1 MTWTCVEG
9 IKFKLTD
16 NRTFRTTKCL
26 SGVPRTALVVELYK
40 DRINTGS
47 DHGRV
52 IRKLIN
58 SNLFADKMAI
68 LSNNP
73 IPAFVKGFTRLDLLR
88 IYR

>member
-1 MTWTCVEG
+1 M
-9 IKFKLTD
+9 
-16 NRTFRTTKCL
+16 
-26 SGVPRTALVVELYK
+26 PRTALVVELYK

-58 SNLFADKMAI
+58 SDLFADKMAI

-73 IPAFVKGFTRLDLLR
+73 IPPSVKGFTRPEDLTRSSRTRTQAVPDRWSVCEALTSA
-88 IYR
+88 